1 MAGSSFKQESDIE
14 SSLLSLSLKESS
26 ANRRSSST
34 YVNRRSSAAHA
45 NPVSPM
51 KPRSVRPPPKKVP
64 PPESDIES
72 SLLSLSLKESDIE
85 SSLLS
90 LSLKESSA
98 NRRSSSAYLNRRSSA
113 AHANPGS
120 SVKPRSVRPPSKKV
134 PPPGSAV
141 KPCASTV
148 SVRPSRP
155 PFRVLTPAHCTKGT
169 CTSSSISTSWP
180 LSCRWAVHLALS
192 ESCC

>member
-1 MAGSSFKQESDIE
+1 MKHYMRLNKKTQNKERNDPKNTIKLE
-14 SSLLSLSLKESS
+14 SSVDHVFLSFFL
-26 ANRRSSST
+26 A
-34 YVNRRSSAAHA
+34 
-45 NPVSPM
+45 
-51 KPRSVRPPPKKVP
+51 
-64 PPESDIES
+64 
-72 SLLSLSLKESDIE
+72 ESDIE

-155 PFRVLTPAHCTKGT
+155 PFRVLTPGSAVKPCSVSVRPSFRVCGRLPRNFPPPDILCTLT
-169 CTSSSISTSWP
+169 I
-180 LSCRWAVHLALS
+180 LHALVI
-192 ESCC
+192 

>member
-64 PPESDIES
+64 PP
-72 SLLSLSLKESDIE
+72 ESDIE

-155 PFRVLTPAHCTKGT
+155 PFRVLTPGSAVKPCSVSVRPSFRVCGRLPRNFPPPDILCTLT
-169 CTSSSISTSWP
+169 I
-180 LSCRWAVHLALS
+180 LHALVI
-192 ESCC
+192 